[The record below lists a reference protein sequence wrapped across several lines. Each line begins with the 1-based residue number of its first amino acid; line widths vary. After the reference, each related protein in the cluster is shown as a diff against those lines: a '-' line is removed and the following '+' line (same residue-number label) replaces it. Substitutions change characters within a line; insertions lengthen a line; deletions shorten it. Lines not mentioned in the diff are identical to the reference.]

1 MRKLGGGGRGFS
13 VEEVRGSSLLDCA
26 GGIEGGDVVLGDCG
40 RGSPT
45 IPSDSL
51 FGSRFSGG
59 GGSSFSELGFTIE
72 GS

>member
-1 MRKLGGGGRGFS
+1 MEEGFRWRKL
-13 VEEVRGSSLLDCA
+13 EEVLFWTVLV
-26 GGIEGGDVVLGDCG
+26 GGDAVLGDCG

-51 FGSRFSGG
+51 LGSRFSGG
-59 GGSSFSELGFTIE
+59 GGSSFSESGFTIE

>member
-13 VEEVRGSSLLDCA
+13 MEEARGSSLLDCA
-26 GGIEGGDVVLGDCG
+26 GGIEGGAAVLGDCG

-51 FGSRFSGG
+51 LGSRFSGG
-59 GGSSFSELGFTIE
+59 GGSSFSELGFTIV